1 MRDIVILGSTGSI
14 GVQALE
20 LVAANPDLFR
30 VVGLSAGS
38 QNLPLLF
45 EQARTFRVPVVGT
58 TASRDAWGS
67 LADGIAVIDGALA
80 STEIA
85 AIPCDI
91 VLNGITGS
99 IGLGPTLSALG
110 AGNKVA
116 LANKESL
123 VAGGPLVMKFGAD
136 RIIPVDSE
144 HSALY
149 QALLA
154 GKRDQVKK
162 FIITAS
168 GGAFRDRKDLTGVT
182 LEEALMHPT
191 WSMGPMVTI
200 NSATLMNKGLEIIE
214 VDEDYRPVFDTV
226 RAGVDQLVQAIQ
238 PQAAIRQA
246 GQIVF
251 TTGAWI
257 GKLLDL
263 PVEAERT
270 VLGWFSPVCDF
281 ANFSEKNLP
290 VWIVDSEASGHFYG
304 FPTHG
309 IPGFKL
315 GRLRETPSPS
325 VDPGK
330 PRVEP
335 NQEDEADMRQ
345 FVSRYFP
352 SANGPILSMVSCFFE
367 NTPDRSPI
375 IDGVPGVEGAWVLGG
390 FSGHGFKYATVT
402 GEIAKDLVT
411 KGSSTQ
417 NLAPFKASRF
427 VIKASS

>member
-20 LVAANPDLFR
+20 LVAAHPDLFR

-67 LADGIAVIDGALA
+67 LADGVAVIDGALA

-214 VDEDYRPVFDTV
+214 AHYLFDMPYSQIDAVIHPQSVIHSMVEYIDGSTIAQLSPPNMKGPIGYALGYPDRLKRATSPVDWTSAHQWNFAPIDTEKFESITLA
-226 RAGVDQLVQAIQ
+226 RHAGQMGSIATATLNAANEVAVQSFIDKRLEFSEIVKVVAQSLSRVDQ
-238 PQAAIRQA
+238 
-246 GQIVF
+246 G
-251 TTGAWI
+251 
-257 GKLLDL
+257 DL
-263 PVEAERT
+263 R
-270 VLGWFSPVCDF
+270 DF
-281 ANFSEKNLP
+281 ADVS
-290 VWIVDSEASGHFYG
+290 A
-304 FPTHG
+304 
-309 IPGFKL
+309 
-315 GRLRETPSPS
+315 
-325 VDPGK
+325 
-330 PRVEP
+330 VEQ
-335 NQEDEADMRQ
+335 NARM
-345 FVSRYFP
+345 
-352 SANGPILSMVSCFFE
+352 
-367 NTPDRSPI
+367 
-375 IDGVPGVEGAWVLGG
+375 
-390 FSGHGFKYATVT
+390 
-402 GEIAKDLVT
+402 IAAEYIEELV
-411 KGSSTQ
+411 K
-417 NLAPFKASRF
+417 
-427 VIKASS
+427 